1 MYKNIKEAEE
11 AYKNGEITIQDLDS
25 LEEVYFKVVA
35 EPAEDIY
42 VIDDWSYD
50 EDEECN
56 LIVIHDP
63 IAVSKK
69 DLYRNYSLKNLT
81 NSFCDV
87 INCEGHC
94 LTKEEIQEIFW
105 DMGN

>member
-1 MYKNIKEAEE
+1 MYKNINDVKNAM
-11 AYKNGEITIQDLDS
+11 KNGEVSGKQYQALTQYFNAV
-25 LEEVYFKVVA
+25 EEA
-35 EPAEDIY
+35 AEDIY

-63 IAVSKK
+63 VAVSKK
-69 DLYRNYSLKNLT
+69 DLFRNYSLKNLT

-87 INCEGHC
+87 INCVGHC